1 MSAKANRCRRKRK
14 RKESVIATTNKIRV
28 RVLNLRL
35 PGNILRGFI
44 FEERLAE
51 AGDEDRPDNKGDD
64 VTEEG
69 SAGDRS

>member
-1 MSAKANRCRRKRK
+1 M
-14 RKESVIATTNKIRV
+14 ATTNKIRV

>member
-1 MSAKANRCRRKRK
+1 M
-14 RKESVIATTNKIRV
+14 ATTNKIRV

-35 PGNILRGFI
+35 PGNILRVFI

-51 AGDEDRPDNKGDD
+51 TGDGDGPDNKGDD